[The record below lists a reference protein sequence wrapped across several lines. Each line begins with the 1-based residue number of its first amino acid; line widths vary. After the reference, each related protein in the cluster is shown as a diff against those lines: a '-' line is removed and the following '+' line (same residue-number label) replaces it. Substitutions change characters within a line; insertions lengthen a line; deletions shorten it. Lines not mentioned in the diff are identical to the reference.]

1 MAKHYTQSLYSWCLP
16 RYALFRRTLSTL
28 FGGVFDGDEMWTL
41 QTIVNAVNNALTG
54 AAHFGVEEAV
64 AILQRMTD
72 NEELMLSGEVVYK
85 IS

>member
-1 MAKHYTQSLYSWCLP
+1 
-16 RYALFRRTLSTL
+16 
-28 FGGVFDGDEMWTL
+28 MWTL